1 MLNRSLFSRRGFTL
15 IELLVV
21 IAIIAILAAI
31 LFPVFAQAKAAAQK
45 TSCLSNV
52 KQIGTAFV
60 LYSNDYDDYILTAS
74 SSGNKVYG
82 WGWST
87 DFSTNPV
94 TINGQE
100 GLVHPYLKN
109 VAIQDCP
116 MAKSI
121 PLTTNNPIP
130 FAYGVNEAYLTPI
143 AGPHSMSEGD
153 SPADTILMADCAEVP
168 TPGRRGGT
176 VALSRFPTLIAPS
189 FSATPTGPT
198 LHGRHSG
205 FANLSWLDS
214 HAKSWKVQCLDPSQA
229 VTASDQ
235 LRITDYIGS
244 IFKSGCPLNSV
255 CQDYYYAL
263 SKQFPQ

>member
-130 FAYGVNEAYLTPI
+130 FAYGVNEQLAKPRVGKDDLHYDNADDKVGEVQQKYTEYRRNRVRQR
-143 AGPHSMSEGD
+143 MSQHDPGGAD
-153 SPADTILMADCAEVP
+153 SLENRHLYVWRFHYVQDCRP
-168 TPGRRGGT
+168 
-176 VALSRFPTLIAPS
+176 
-189 FSATPTGPT
+189 
-198 LHGRHSG
+198 RH
-205 FANLSWLDS
+205 AHDVTRN
-214 HAKSWKVQCLDPSQA
+214 HESQ
-229 VTASDQ
+229 SDCGEQ
-235 LRITDYIGS
+235 
-244 IFKSGCPLNSV
+244 
-255 CQDYYYAL
+255 
-263 SKQFPQ
+263 